1 MRVNILQQ
9 FDTDYIIRYII
20 SIENNKII
28 VDILKPNRYILWRTN
43 NRKLR
48 DIARKSLKRYLILKE
63 LSQ

>member
-28 VDILKPNRYILWRTN
+28 VDILKSNRYILWRTN